1 MSNHLP
7 GPIFDKIVDL
17 YKEAVK
23 RLPAI
28 KYSWGLVAI
37 ICILAFI
44 NFFKLGD
51 FKVVFRSSLLALGLF
66 FLIFIFSFLTK
77 TNDKAIRYGM
87 YILTYAIILTTT
99 ALVIGFALHTLTS
112 IKIPF
117 YEKMLSASSDAEVG
131 NTTKNI
137 TRQDTASINNY
148 SSKNNETKADSNKKF
163 TLDNP
168 QKSKQTPVKVPENK
182 PPTDA
187 VQPPHTPVSQKL
199 CTVRCKTNGV
209 AGIEVS
215 FEDPATHEL
224 YKIKSGE
231 DQYLQFEV
239 PCVLSEKNVAIT
251 FSKDGKFDYRNQ
263 KISEIQIPD
272 TFR

>member
-7 GPIFDKIVDL
+7 GSIFDKIVAL

-37 ICILAFI
+37 ICILALI

-51 FKVVFRSSLLALGLF
+51 ITIVFRSSLLALGII
-66 FLIFIFSFLTK
+66 FLIFIFSFLTR

-99 ALVIGFALHTLTS
+99 ALVIGFALHTLTP

-117 YEKMLSASSDAEVG
+117 YEKILSASSDGEAA

-148 SSKNNETKADSNKKF
+148 PSKNNETKADSNKKV

-168 QKSKQTPVKVPENK
+168 QKSKQTPAKGPGNK

-187 VQPPHTPVSQKL
+187 VQTTHTSVSQKL
-199 CTVRCKTNGV
+199 CIVRCKTNGF
-209 AGIEVS
+209 AGVEVS
-215 FEDPATHEL
+215 FEDPVTHEL